1 MRVSGVSIIVWIGV
15 LPTAAVAQQ
24 QNSSPKIPVV
34 RTPVTAESTTP
45 DEGED
50 GPDIV
55 VRGSRSQPGAVIG
68 DIPADQ
74 QLGPADIRSYGV
86 SSVADLLA
94 ELAPQTRS
102 GRGGAPVVLLN
113 GRRIS
118 GFTEIRDLPTEAIL
132 RVDIL
137 PEEVALKYGYRADQR
152 VVNFVLR
159 PRFRAVT
166 GEIEGRVATAGGRA
180 TPQAELDVLKIS
192 RGGRINLHLEYQE
205 SSALTEAER
214 DIALAPSLFA
224 APGNIVGTNGGEI
237 DPLLSARVGS
247 VVTTT
252 GVPASAATTAPTL
265 ADFAATAGRANLTDQ
280 RAVRTLLPAARSFSA
295 NGIYATNILGDIGAT
310 FNLRFETTDSRGL
323 SGLPTIA
330 LTIPG
335 GNSFSPF
342 SRAVALNRTVDGVA
356 GLRQTTGTISG
367 HFGATFNGTISSWQW
382 SLVGSYDRSDSDTST
397 DTGFDASGLQARLNA
412 NDRTANPFAPISFSQ
427 LTALQANRAVSRSS
441 VGVVDALTNGSPFAL
456 PAGPVA
462 VSLHVGGQSINFDSD
477 SNRAGLAQS
486 ARLSRAIV
494 NGQVNVDVPITSRSK
509 DFLGA
514 VGNLSAN
521 FNLAYDDFSDFGT
534 LRTLGY
540 GLNWSPIEPV
550 RIIASVTEQDG
561 APTPQQLGN
570 PVVTTLNVR
579 VFDYTRGQNATVTTL
594 SGGNAGL
601 VGNFRLVKRLGLTL
615 KPFSKKDINFTASY
629 VDTKV
634 DNPIANFPSATAA
647 IEAAFPGRFTRD
659 GGGQLLRIDA
669 RPINFA
675 QTQSSELRYGL
686 NFSVPLKSK
695 IQKQIEAFRAG
706 TGPNPFEGLRPPG
719 GRPGGDRPAG
729 EDGGP
734 RGTGAGGQ
742 GGGGR
747 PGGGFG
753 GGGFGG
759 GGGGRFGGGGGGG
772 GGRLQFAAY
781 HTWHFTENVLVSPTG
796 PRLDLLNGDTITASG
811 GQPRHELEGQ
821 AGYNNNGLGARLS
834 ANWQSGT
841 RVTNAVGGAGQS
853 LDFGGLATFNLRLFA
868 DLGQRL
874 DFVKKHRWARG
885 MRIVLSV
892 DNILDTKQRVT
903 DATGATPVAYQ
914 PDYLDPLGRSV
925 RISIRKLF
933 F

>member
-1 MRVSGVSIIVWIGV
+1 MRVTGVGV
-15 LPTAAVAQQ
+15 ALIFGLVPAAAVAQQ
-24 QNSSPKIPVV
+24 REPAPRPSAQPAAP
-34 RTPVTAESTTP
+34 E
-45 DEGED
+45 EGEE

-55 VRGSRSQPGAVIG
+55 VRGSRNQPGAVVG
-68 DIPADQ
+68 DIPPDQ

-86 SSVADLLA
+86 SSVSDLLT

-102 GRGGAPVVLLN
+102 GRGGAPAVLLN

-118 GFTEIRDLPTEAIL
+118 GFSEIRDIPTEAIL

-137 PEEVALKYGYRADQR
+137 PEEVALKYGFKADQR
-152 VVNFVLR
+152 VVNIVLR
-159 PRFRAVT
+159 PRFRAIT
-166 GEIEGRVATAGGRA
+166 GEIEGRVASEGGRS
-180 TPQAELDVLKIS
+180 TPQGEFDVLRIS
-192 RGGRINLHLEYQE
+192 RQGRINLHLEYQE

-224 APGNIVGTNGGEI
+224 APGNIVGASGGEI
-237 DPLLSARVGS
+237 DPVLSARAGM
-247 VVTTT
+247 VVTTV
-252 GVPASAATTAPTL
+252 GVPASAATATPTL
-265 ADFAATAGRANLTDQ
+265 TEFVATAGRPNVTDP
-280 RAVRTLLPAARSFSA
+280 RPFRTLLPAARSFSA
-295 NGIYATNILGDIGAT
+295 NGVYATTILRDVGAT
-310 FNLRFETTDSRGL
+310 FNLRLESTDSRQL
-323 SGLPTIA
+323 QGLPTAA
-330 LTIPG
+330 LTIPA
-335 GNSFSPF
+335 GNPFSPF
-342 SRAVALNRTVDGVA
+342 SRGVTLDRTVDGVP
-356 GLRQTTGTISG
+356 GLRQFNGTVAG
-367 HFGATFNGTISSWQW
+367 HFGATFNGTVKSWQW
-382 SLVGSYDRSDSDTST
+382 SLVGSYDRSDNETLT
-397 DTGFDASGLQARLNA
+397 DTGFDATGLQARLNA
-412 NDRTANPFAPISFSQ
+412 NDPTANPFASIGYAQ
-427 LTALQANRAVSRSS
+427 VKALQANRAVSRSS
-441 VGVVDALTNGSPFAL
+441 VGVVDALANGSPFAL

-462 VSLHVGGQSINFDSD
+462 VSLHLGGQSIGFDSD
-477 SNRAGLAQS
+477 TSRAGIVQS
-486 ARLSRAIV
+486 ARLSRSIV
-494 NGQVNVDVPITSRSK
+494 NGQLNLDVPITSRSR

-540 GLNWSPIEPV
+540 GLNWSPVEPV

-601 VGNFRLVKRLGLTL
+601 IGNFRLVKRLGLTL
-615 KPFSKKDINFTASY
+615 KPFDKKDLTFTASY
-629 VDTKV
+629 VDTRV

-659 GGGQLLRIDA
+659 TTGQLQRIDA
-669 RPINFA
+669 RHINFA
-675 QTQSSELRYGL
+675 QTQSSELRYGI

-719 GRPGGDRPAG
+719 GGRPGGGGGGGPGGDR
-729 EDGGP
+729 
-734 RGTGAGGQ
+734 GAGGG

-753 GGGFGG
+753 GGGFD
-759 GGGGRFGGGGGGG
+759 GGGGRFGGGGGA

-781 HTWHFTENVLVSPTG
+781 HTWHLTERVLVSPTG
-796 PRLDLLNGDTITASG
+796 PRLDLLNGDTITATG

-834 ANWQSGT
+834 ANWRSGT
-841 RVTNAVGGAGQS
+841 RVNGAAGQS
-853 LDFGGLATFNLRLFA
+853 LDFGGLATLNLRLFA

-874 DFVKKHRWARG
+874 DFVKTHRWARG

-892 DNILDTKQRVT
+892 DNILDSKQRVT

-925 RISIRKLF
+925 RISIRKLLF
-933 F
+933 